1 MCVRGLLLLLAN
13 EQISEY
19 TAQDLTTQILQLFY
33 DILEKSVS
41 EEKRD
46 DQELGNHSK
55 EIQFLAS
62 MPKAMLHESIMALQ
76 NLITIS
82 IISSGVFQPINIDL
96 IEQCIIVLDVFHW
109 VNMTFKL
116 KKDQVEVKEFYND
129 AVNNNLK
136 LKYAMQE
143 WAKQS
148 KIQIRNGLK
157 ISHGTS
163 FNICSYNWILNPH
176 LKTQMLHTYQELDWD
191 FYSKVFLM

>member
-96 IEQCIIVLDVFHW
+96 IEQCIIVLDVLHW
-109 VNMTFKL
+109 VNITFKL

-136 LKYAMQE
+136 LKYAM
-143 WAKQS
+143 
-148 KIQIRNGLK
+148 
-157 ISHGTS
+157 
-163 FNICSYNWILNPH
+163 
-176 LKTQMLHTYQELDWD
+176 
-191 FYSKVFLM
+191 